1 MRISEFFNQHNHY
14 WYYVNNTNILFFEIF
29 YQINFF
35 IFYVGVIVSFIF
47 EYYYTFYMYRRT
59 KWWKWMR
66 NNNSLYRFST
76 ATRIFWWLS
85 LPTNSLNLWMRSSSM
100 TNKVIIFI
108 NKSNDDTACTYLDMR
123 TAFKEYACLTP
134 DIVPSSMR
142 YLVTT
147 LQGIFMRFFVL
158 NCVMSTVLKF
168 QNFFSHFICMW

>member
-66 NNNSLYRFST
+66 NNSLYRFST